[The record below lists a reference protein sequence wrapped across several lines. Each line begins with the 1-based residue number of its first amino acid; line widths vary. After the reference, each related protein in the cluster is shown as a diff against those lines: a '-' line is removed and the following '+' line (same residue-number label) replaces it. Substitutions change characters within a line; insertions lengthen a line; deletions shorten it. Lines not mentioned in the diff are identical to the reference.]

1 MSNLVSKNYT
11 LGRGRLY
18 FALFKPNTR
27 VPMGERYLGNSP
39 EVSFTSESQKLEH
52 FDSDKGVRLK
62 DASVLLQMDYSG
74 KFSLDDI
81 QYENLAMLFLGE
93 MKTTTATA
101 QTIAAESH
109 LAVQKGYS
117 YQLGQSTTN
126 PVGNRNVKSVVVK
139 DDKSTPTT
147 YVAGTD
153 YVVDDVL
160 GRITILVG
168 GTIANGTNLLIAYST
183 DPYTLD
189 GMISKGES
197 VKGQL
202 RFIADNPTGANID
215 YLLPYVEISPDG
227 DYQLKG
233 DSWQTMNFTMSI
245 LKNGDLEAVYANG
258 RPYSAAP

>member
-1 MSNLVSKNYT
+1 MSNLVTKNYT

-18 FALFKPNTR
+18 FALFQPNTR
-27 VPMGERYLGNSP
+27 IPMGERYLGNSP
-39 EVSFTSESQKLEH
+39 EISFTSESQKLEH

-93 MKTTTATA
+93 TTTTTATA
-101 QTIAAESH
+101 QTVTAESH
-109 LAVQKGYS
+109 LKVQKGYS
-117 YQLGQSTTN
+117 YQLGQTTAN
-126 PVGNRNVKSVVVK
+126 PVGNRNVKTVVVK

-153 YVVDDVL
+153 YVVDPTL
-160 GRITILVG
+160 GRVTILAG
-168 GTIANGTNLLIAYST
+168 GNIANDTNLLIGYAT

-215 YLLPYVEISPDG
+215 YLMPYVEIAPDG

-233 DSWQTMNFTMSI
+233 DSWQTMSFTMSI

-258 RPYSAAP
+258 RPYTAAP